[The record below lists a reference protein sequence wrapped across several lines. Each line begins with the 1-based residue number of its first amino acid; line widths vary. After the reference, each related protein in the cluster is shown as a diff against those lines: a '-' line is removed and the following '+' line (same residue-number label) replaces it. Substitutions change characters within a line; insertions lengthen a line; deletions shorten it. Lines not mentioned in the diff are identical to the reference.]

1 MASKESAQPASG
13 GVYQSPIARLSPQQF
28 AQLRHAHVGRSSFH
42 QLEYQAAH
50 LLGELSIRELRFA
63 LPKIVALAFAELGII
78 PSQHGLG
85 MQYSCD
91 ELRGLCSIRVQVPGA
106 GPRVATAGIWMC
118 TTPVRGADFVV
129 PKDTSQWQDLAKQ
142 VAVRLK
148 QEIRDAQY
156 SRRFYEL
163 IQGSGFVPNF
173 ASSDLDTF
181 FGLDRASRALVM
193 RVVQLDDP
201 DDWEKVGVREDA
213 DLLRE
218 WISRLSAE
226 PSVFRRNVRDGGV
239 DEAF

>member
-13 GVYQSPIARLSPQQF
+13 DTYQSPLARLSAQQF
-28 AQLRHAHVGRSSFH
+28 AQLRRAHVGRSSFH

-63 LPKIVALAFAELGII
+63 LPKIVALAFAELGTT
-78 PSQHGLG
+78 PSQAGLE

-91 ELRGLCSIRVQVPGA
+91 ELHGLCSIRVQLPGS
-106 GPRVATAGIWMC
+106 GLRVDTAGIWMC
-118 TTPVRGADFVV
+118 TTSVLGADFVV
-129 PKDTSQWQDLAKQ
+129 PKDPSEWQDLAKH

-148 QEIRDAQY
+148 REIRDAQY

-163 IQGSGFVPNF
+163 IEGSGFVPNF
-173 ASSDLDTF
+173 ASADLDAF
-181 FGLDRASRALVM
+181 FGLDRASRALVT

-201 DDWEKVGVREDA
+201 DDWDKVGVREDA

-226 PSVFRRNVRDGGV
+226 PSVFRRDLRDGGV